1 MYLRTIRV
9 ILPALVLLL
18 FPMKMQAQ
26 DGGAS
31 SGFTPYSI
39 YGFGDLSRQGTA
51 YNASIGG
58 AGIGDRNENTINV
71 LNPAAVT
78 ARPEKA
84 FMFDFGVENR
94 NVMFNGN
101 AATAIGSQ
109 ATGDLKSANNTFN
122 VHHVMASMP
131 IYKHSA
137 FKLGIMPYSSV
148 GYNFT
153 AHEEDDHLIAEM
165 GDISYKKIGE
175 GTLYQVFLG
184 AGVTL
189 WDKLSLGVDGNYY
202 FGNIER
208 YSQAFFNTNSDYNN
222 IYSGWSYV
230 MSGFGAKF
238 GLQYTQ
244 PLKRGKLTVGATY
257 SLKTKIK
264 GYETRYA
271 YAGTD
276 TVQYNKFNIDGYDIP
291 SEIGA
296 GISYRHGEKWAV
308 NFDYIHQN
316 WNGVEFEGN
325 PGVDFKPAKRQGF
338 HVGFEC
344 TPDRYDVRYF
354 FRRWTYRIG
363 AYREYSYFSLN
374 GQQAASTG
382 ITFGFGVPIP
392 VRLYNYV
399 NVAVELGKRGTV
411 KNNLIEEKY
420 CMVHLSFSLND
431 IWFQK
436 NLYY

>member
-1 MYLRTIRV
+1 MFFRTIRF
-9 ILPALVLLL
+9 IIPALAVLLC
-18 FPMKMQAQ
+18 PTVMRAQ
-26 DGGAS
+26 GGVAS
-31 SGFTPYSI
+31 SGFTPYSV
-39 YGFGDLSRQGTA
+39 YGFGDLARQGTA

-58 AGIGDRNENTINV
+58 AGIGDRNIYTINV

-84 FMFDFGVENR
+84 FMFDFGLENR
-94 NVMFNGN
+94 NVMYNGN
-101 AATAIGSQ
+101 AATSIGTQ
-109 ATGDLKSANNTFN
+109 ATGDLKSANNTFS
-122 VHHVMASMP
+122 VHHIVASMP
-131 IYKHSA
+131 IYKNSA

-153 AHEEDDHLIAEM
+153 AHEEDDNMMAEM
-165 GDISYKKIGE
+165 GDIVYKKIGE

-184 AGVTL
+184 AGATL
-189 WDKLSLGVDGNYY
+189 WDKFSIGVDGNYY

-208 YSQAFFNTNSDYNN
+208 YSQVLFTTNANYNT

-238 GLQYTQ
+238 GLQYSQ
-244 PLKRGKLTVGATY
+244 PLNKGNLTVGATY
-257 SLKTKIK
+257 SLKTNIK

-276 TVQYNKFNIDGYDIP
+276 TVQYNKFNIEGYRIP
-291 SEIGA
+291 SEFGA
-296 GISYRHGEKWAV
+296 GISYRQGDKWAL
-308 NFDYIHQN
+308 NFDYIYQD

-325 PGVDFKPAKRQGF
+325 PGVDYKPAKRQNF
-338 HVGFEC
+338 HLGFEI
-344 TPDRYDVRYF
+344 TPNRYDVRYF
-354 FRRWTYRIG
+354 FRRWTYRLG

-374 GQQAASTG
+374 GDQVASTG
-382 ITFGFGVPIP
+382 ITLGFGAPIP
-392 VRLYNYV
+392 IRLYNYV
-399 NVAVELGKRGTV
+399 NVAVDLGQRGTV
-411 KNNLIEEKY
+411 ENNLIRERY

-436 NLYY
+436 NLYH